1 MRIVRDRADARW
13 LPSRFRFALFRIA
26 ALVVMSRLTPREK
39 RGLVLIIDR
48 DQSAVE
54 QHLLSLGAVLAGTL
68 FMAGALQ
75 PTLGVTA
82 ALILSLPLTLG
93 VFSTVLVAAGL
104 VIEPLVAKAGA
115 SLLVA
120 RKLNGLTHMA
130 LLTAAAIFFATR
142 QSWVRPFAW
151 TFLIVVGCNLI
162 AAVAMLALGSR
173 EAALN
178 QRFGVPD

>member
-13 LPSRFRFALFRIA
+13 LPSRFRFALFRLT
-26 ALVVMSRLTPREK
+26 ALVVMSQLRPRQK

-54 QHLLSLGAVLAGTL
+54 QNLLSLGAALAGSL
-68 FMAGALQ
+68 FMA
-75 PTLGVTA
+75 A
-82 ALILSLPLTLG
+82 ALEPALGLTASLILCLPLTLG
-93 VFSTVLVAAGL
+93 VFSTVLVVAGL
-104 VIEPLVAKAGA
+104 VIEPLITKAGA

-130 LLTAAAIFFATR
+130 LLTAAATFFATR
-142 QSWVRPFAW
+142 PSWVRPFAW
-151 TFLIVVGCNLI
+151 TFLIVVGCNLL
-162 AAVAMLALGSR
+162 AALAMLGLRSR

-178 QRFGVPD
+178 QRFGVAD